1 MPITRSYDESSL
13 LVSVAGGDERAYR
26 SIFDH
31 HWNRIYQVARSMLRD
46 PDDAR
51 EAVQLVFIRLW
62 EKRAHLPQVEN
73 FDAWLF
79 IVARNTILSQLK
91 KKATEAVMLAD
102 DLPLE
107 DQLTPEMVMEYKQTS
122 LLIQEALTRLP
133 PQQLQVYK
141 LSREKGLTHA
151 QIAEQMNI
159 SPATV
164 KSHIIRALH
173 TLKAYIHERGG
184 HTLLIIWLLSRV
196 ID

>member
-1 MPITRSYDESSL
+1 MPISRSYDETSL
-13 LVSVAGGDERAYR
+13 LISTAAGDERAYR
-26 SIFDH
+26 AIFDH
-31 HWNRIYQVARSMLRD
+31 HWNRIYQVARAMLRD
-46 PDDAR
+46 TDEAK

-62 EKRAHLPQVEN
+62 EKRTHLPQVEN

-79 IVARNTILSQLK
+79 IVARNTILSQLR
-91 KKATEAVMLAD
+91 KKATEMVMLTD
-102 DLPLE
+102 NLPLE
-107 DQLTPEMVMEYKQTS
+107 DQLTPETVMEYKQTT

-151 QIAEQMNI
+151 QIAQQMNI

-164 KSHIIRALH
+164 KSHMIRALH
-173 TLKAYIHERGG
+173 TLKAYIREQGG
-184 HTLLIIWLLSRV
+184 HMLLAIWLLSRI